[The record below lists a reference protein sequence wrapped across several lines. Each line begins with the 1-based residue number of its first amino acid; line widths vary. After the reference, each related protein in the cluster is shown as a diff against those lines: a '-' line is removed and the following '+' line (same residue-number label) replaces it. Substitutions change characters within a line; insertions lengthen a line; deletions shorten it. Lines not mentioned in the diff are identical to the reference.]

1 MMSVE
6 ATLKWNEKTRINLQ
20 QAPEKVMRMIARDTL
35 DETKSAKVMPNSSRA
50 TYKKPPGHRS
60 GALEMS
66 AYENGVQGNMD
77 TGFYIGNFTDYAMY
91 VYPRQA
97 GSHWHWTNP
106 NTKTKWFEHIWTTKG
121 SGIIDRA
128 IKECKI

>member
-20 QAPEKVMRMIARDTL
+20 QAPEKVMRMIARQTL
-35 DETKSAKVMPNSSRA
+35 DLTGSSKVTA
-50 TYKKPPGHRS
+50 YKTGKTERS
-60 GALEMS
+60 MFEK
-66 AYENGVQGNMD
+66 GVQGDMS
-77 TGFYIGNFTDYAMY
+77 TGLYIGNFTDYAMY
-91 VYPRQA
+91 VYPK
-97 GSHWHWTNP
+97 SNVHWTNP